1 MTLQPEANL
10 GGGGLGGGG
19 AGGGGFGGREGGR
32 LVGGGGLEGA
42 GLGSGGLRGG
52 GSEAGD
58 LEVGSLEAEA
68 VAMGTKSRPG
78 CHLPVSRSQRGRRPG
93 KGWRNWRELRL
104 PGLSGRVLP
113 GGQRQG
119 SGQPL
124 TPWRCRLRLRE
135 CPRMPLGSL
144 SYPQGQPDTPLGSLR
159 RNCGH
164 GGNHGVRMHDIGDS
178 AEIGDSAGI
187 LKGMSTQV
195 VCRGSL
201 LLPTWMIGW

>member
-1 MTLQPEANL
+1 MGEGDSAEEVQAVGDLEAEKADGWL
-10 GGGGLGGGG
+10 EEVDWKGPGLG
-19 AGGGGFGGREGGR
+19 AVDSE
-32 LVGGGGLEGA
+32 A
-42 GLGSGGLRGG
+42 G

-68 VAMGTKSRPG
+68 VVMGTKSRPG
-78 CHLPVSRSQRGRRPG
+78 CHLPGSRSQRGRRPG

-113 GGQRQG
+113 GGQREG

-144 SYPQGQPDTPLGSLR
+144 SHPQGQPDTPLGSLR

-178 AEIGDSAGI
+178 AEIGDSGDSQRHEHTGS
-187 LKGMSTQV
+187 LQ
-195 VCRGSL
+195 GSL